1 MYLCSVERNKI
12 LMIKKIYIL
21 SAIFCAV
28 TLMPIEVSAK
38 IAAEPIMNFMPDDTN
53 VKIEMEHKAVSV
65 YGAQNMVLEIV
76 SVTGKP
82 IQKIKI
88 ERLPFPSIPIK
99 YMSQLSFLPA
109 RYFPQSRRGAPAL
122 GQKAGCHRRAP
133 SSPSVSGWMGC
144 RARWQN
150 PLLPPP

>member
-1 MYLCSVERNKI
+1 MERNKI

-88 ERLPFPSIPIK
+88 ESASQRIELNIPK
-99 YMSQLSFLPA
+99 
-109 RYFPQSRRGAPAL
+109 
-122 GQKAGCHRRAP
+122 GCYILKVG
-133 SSPSVSGWMGC
+133 SVV
-144 RARWQN
+144 RKIFIR
-150 PLLPPP
+150 